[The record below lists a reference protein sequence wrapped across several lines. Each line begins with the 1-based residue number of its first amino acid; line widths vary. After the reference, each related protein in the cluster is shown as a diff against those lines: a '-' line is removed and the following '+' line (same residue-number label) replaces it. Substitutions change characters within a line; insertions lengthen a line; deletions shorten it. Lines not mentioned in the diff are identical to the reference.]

1 LKRWYNL
8 KIFGSFE
15 QLRTEI
21 ELRFPKSE
29 LVMLQTTD
37 HKNIHGYWIPFNQS
51 DENDLRVEGPAPTMI
66 LCGPNAEQCEMIQY
80 NSELLNFYLNNG
92 INVMVFNYRG
102 YGLSEGTPSVW
113 KIKQDSETVAA
124 YVRQRVGQNAK
135 IGAHG
140 RSIGGIVASHLARK
154 GLVDFLFADRT
165 FMSLNEVASAML
177 GAWAGYGLPIL
188 TGWLDTDVTSDYVF
202 SSCYKVLGAANNDEI
217 IQDTASLKT
226 GVAKMIIQN
235 ELKTRLMEQAFK
247 LRQ

>member
-1 LKRWYNL
+1 
-8 KIFGSFE
+8 
-15 QLRTEI
+15 
-21 ELRFPKSE
+21 
-29 LVMLQTTD
+29 
-37 HKNIHGYWIPFNQS
+37 
-51 DENDLRVEGPAPTMI
+51 MI

-113 KIKQDSETVAA
+113 KIKQDAETVAL

-135 IGAHG
+135 IGVHG
-140 RSIGGIVASHLARK
+140 RSIGGVVASHLARK
-154 GLVDFLFADRT
+154 GLVNFLFADRT

-177 GAWAGYGLPIL
+177 GTWAGYGLPIL
-188 TGWLDTDVTSDYVF
+188 TGWFNTDVTSDYVF

-217 IQDTASLKT
+217 IPEAASLKT

-247 LRQ
+247 LRQSTSDVQPKLVLPKMRFETQARAITHYYHILNSQETSILFKNLDEIFSKIFELELHK